1 MDNQQEIADDLVE
14 TFEMF
19 DSWEDRYGVLI
30 DFGKKLPPLDESDKI
45 EENRVHGC
53 QSQVWMI
60 ARPREEDGQTVID
73 FIAESDALI
82 VKGLIAI
89 LRKIYAGQTP
99 ENILT
104 FDINDFLQRLGFDQ
118 HLSSGRRNGLDGM
131 VQKIKILAAQQV

>member
-30 DFGKKLPPLDESDKI
+30 DFGKKLPSLDESDKI

-60 ARPREEDGQTVID
+60 ARPRDENGQTVID

-89 LRKIYAGQTP
+89 LRKIYSGQTP
-99 ENILT
+99 QNILS

-131 VQKIKILAAQQV
+131 VQKIKILASQQV